1 MSVTAERS
9 GPRHMCC
16 ACFTHNNLPCCND
29 GHVDHTGAQY
39 VRRAWNASPLL
50 RSVKDNLMPRSTDTP
65 SAGGE
70 ADE

>member
-50 RSVKDNLMPRSTDTP
+50 RISPYREERAAS
-65 SAGGE
+65 
-70 ADE
+70 